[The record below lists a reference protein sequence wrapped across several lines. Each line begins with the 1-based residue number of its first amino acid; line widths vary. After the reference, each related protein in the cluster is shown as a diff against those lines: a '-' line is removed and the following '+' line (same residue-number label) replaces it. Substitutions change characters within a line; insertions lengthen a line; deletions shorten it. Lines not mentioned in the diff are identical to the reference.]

1 VSNFL
6 STTIGYAV
14 TAVHASKYGLGIEVQ
29 FPNLRGIKIDT
40 NVPFTSF
47 LNDILKEA
55 SDYAITRRFI
65 VVPWDITPI
74 KTKAFKDLPDIR
86 PALGYINKLWLNHRD
101 SFLECHDI
109 LCLAEKLTIA
119 IVRDIMTTDEKLAN
133 EIADYTLSIIKELR
147 QMIEEQK
154 IESLDPITKFLN
166 NAYMFAESMGITNPT
181 MIKIL
186 RYILE
191 NPQKAGIM
199 LVGVRDKDKAEKYAR
214 DLDAVM
220 HQLAFRYNIVET
232 QSTVQGT
239 DPDATI
245 VYSILKNAYDNAK
258 YQIAI
263 LAKSALIPG
272 TPRQF
277 LGSIQTNTTINGKR
291 VIAYFVSLAD
301 FVRLFLHG
309 ETEETENTS

>member
-1 VSNFL
+1 
-6 STTIGYAV
+6 
-14 TAVHASKYGLGIEVQ
+14 
-29 FPNLRGIKIDT
+29 
-40 NVPFTSF
+40 
-47 LNDILKEA
+47 
-55 SDYAITRRFI
+55 
-65 VVPWDITPI
+65 
-74 KTKAFKDLPDIR
+74 
-86 PALGYINKLWLNHRD
+86 
-101 SFLECHDI
+101 
-109 LCLAEKLTIA
+109 
-119 IVRDIMTTDEKLAN
+119 
-133 EIADYTLSIIKELR
+133 
-147 QMIEEQK
+147 
-154 IESLDPITKFLN
+154 
-166 NAYMFAESMGITNPT
+166 

-191 NPQKAGIM
+191 NPTKAGIT

-245 VYSILKNAYDNAK
+245 VYSILKNAYNNAK

-263 LAKSALIPG
+263 MAKSALIPG